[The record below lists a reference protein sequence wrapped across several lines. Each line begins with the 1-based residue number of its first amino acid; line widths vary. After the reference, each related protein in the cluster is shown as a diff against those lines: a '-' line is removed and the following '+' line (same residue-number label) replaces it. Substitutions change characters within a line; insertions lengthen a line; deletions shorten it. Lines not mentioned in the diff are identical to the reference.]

1 MTVTDPNNGRKSVRR
16 IPLEGATT
24 HGEAVKAMNKLKVQ
38 RDENQLPVLRRTPY
52 LQEVTA
58 RYFEFYEKAKDAKR
72 SSTVKKE
79 KTAMRRWNEHFG
91 PVRVNRINRAMIK
104 DFQAKRQAAGISGR
118 TVNLDVIA
126 LRNVLKF
133 ALEYGWLTSL
143 PTQNLRPLKWTPIVK
158 RELMTE
164 DQINKLC
171 ASALEVSKN
180 GQQYGDYFRLMAYC
194 GSRRNETLR
203 LKWSDVNWEKRQLAI
218 GTDGL
223 SKNGERRIVDF
234 NPDLERH
241 LRDMYSRRAPD
252 TDWMFPSPQRGE
264 KDIPAK
270 SFTESHKLAREKA
283 GLPHIGFH
291 DCRHYFISHCVMS
304 GVDYMTIAKWVGH
317 KDGGILIG
325 KVYGHLNDEHARQQ
339 AERVV
344 FGPRAVDQDE
354 ASTG

>member
-1 MTVTDPNNGRKSVRR
+1 
-16 IPLEGATT
+16 
-24 HGEAVKAMNKLKVQ
+24 MNKLKVQ
-38 RDENQLPVLRRTPY
+38 REENQLPVLRQTPY
-52 LQEVTA
+52 FEELTA
-58 RYFEFYEKAKDAKR
+58 RYFEFHEKAKDAKR
-72 SSTVKKE
+72 ASTIKKE
-79 KTAMRRWNEHFG
+79 KTAIRRWNEHFG

-143 PTQNLRPLKWTPIVK
+143 PTQNLRPLKWTPIKK
-158 RELMTE
+158 RELLTE
-164 DQINKLC
+164 SQIDQLC
-171 ASALEVSKN
+171 TAALEVSKN
-180 GQQYGDYFRLMAYC
+180 GQQYSDYIRLLAYC

-203 LKWSDVNWEKRQLAI
+203 LKWSDVNWDKRQLAV

-223 SKNGERRIVDF
+223 SKNRERRFVDF

-252 TDWMFPSPQRGE
+252 TEWMFPSPQRGE

-270 SFTESHKLAREKA
+270 SFTESHKLAREEA
-283 GLPHIGFH
+283 ELPHIGFH

-325 KVYGHLNDEHARQQ
+325 KVYGHLNDEHAKQQ

-354 ASTG
+354 ASTA